1 MNCIILKKVGKIGG
15 DDRQVKSRVRH
26 ILSCISK
33 GVDITITDV
42 KVHGSGP
49 RPPIYEVHLD
59 DAESAETLR

>member
-1 MNCIILKKVGKIGG
+1 MNCIILKRVGRIGG